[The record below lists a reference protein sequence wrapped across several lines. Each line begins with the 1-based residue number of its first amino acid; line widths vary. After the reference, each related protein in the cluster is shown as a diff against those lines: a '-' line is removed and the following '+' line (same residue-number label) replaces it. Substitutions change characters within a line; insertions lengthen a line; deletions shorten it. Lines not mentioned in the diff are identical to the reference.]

1 MHAWLQIIVAWVADH
16 PELAWGVVFLIALG
30 ESLAVVGL
38 LIPGS
43 AIMFAIGA
51 LVAAGA
57 LNLWTTLAAAAVGAV
72 VGDSL
77 SYWLGYH
84 YCDHVRDMWPFRKH
98 PQWLQTGERFIQR
111 HGGKSVLFG
120 RFVGPVRPIV
130 PVVAGMMRM
139 SPRRFLWANLLS
151 ALLWAP
157 AYMAPGIGFGVAFDL
172 FSRITL
178 RLALLFG
185 LLVGLM
191 WLTGWA
197 IHRMHGWLVPRA
209 NATLALL
216 VAQREQR
223 PWLGRFAGLLIDPR
237 SPDLGALAAA
247 LVVVAGA
254 AWGLHELA
262 GDRVWSQADQA
273 IYGYLAKVRSPW
285 GDHVMQWLGG
295 LGTSASLAAVTLWG
309 GLWLA
314 LGRRRRLLFY
324 WLAAALVG
332 VVLQTLETGLMS
344 VLTVRLSAGAAWQ
357 VSLYG
362 LLAML
367 AARRMRGDLR
377 WLPYSLA
384 GLILAASGLAR
395 VYLGSEG
402 FSAWLG
408 GALLGVIWVTL
419 VGVAC
424 LTHVGPERPVRGL
437 LPGAIGAALLGLVL
451 GFHPQLPHS
460 PPVIPK
466 HPRPEQVETDW
477 WQAGWHRLPA
487 YRVRLDDDRGEPLN
501 IQWAGSLGQIM
512 SLLVAAGWQPPPP
525 LRLGDALNWLLPG
538 TQRNL
543 PLLPRLNDGRR
554 PALVRIHALES
565 GAGGN
570 SELVLRLWPSG
581 VRLADGRP
589 VWIGSLR
596 KRRLLAPLGL
606 LLLPRYGEAAV
617 TTTPWLA
624 GGGLESR
631 VVYRQTENGHI
642 AVLLLR
648 GVTTR

>member
-1 MHAWLQIIVAWVADH
+1 MHAWLQLLVAWVADH

-38 LIPGS
+38 LIPGT
-43 AIMFAIGA
+43 AVMFAIGA
-51 LVAAGA
+51 LIAAGA
-57 LNLWTTLAAAAVGAV
+57 LNLWATLAAAVAGAV

-84 YCDHVRDMWPFRKH
+84 YCDHVREMWPFRTH
-98 PQWLQTGERFIQR
+98 PQWLRAGERFIDR

-139 SPRRFLWANLLS
+139 APRRFLGANLLS

-172 FSRITL
+172 FSRIAL

-185 LLVGLM
+185 LLVGLL
-191 WLTGWA
+191 WLTGWGV
-197 IHRMHGWLVPRA
+197 HRLHGWLVPRA
-209 NATLALL
+209 HAALALL
-216 VAQREQR
+216 VAQRER
-223 PWLGRFAGLLIDPR
+223 HPKLGRFAGLLIDPR

-247 LVVVAGA
+247 LVVVAAA
-254 AWGLHELA
+254 AWGLHALA
-262 GDRVWSQADQA
+262 EGGVWSQADQA
-273 IYGYLAKVRSPW
+273 IFGYLSRIRSPW
-285 GDHVMQWLGG
+285 GDHAMQWLGG
-295 LGTSASLAAVTLWG
+295 LGGAASLAAVTLWG
-309 GLWLA
+309 AAWLA
-314 LGRRRRLLFY
+314 IGRRRHLLFY
-324 WLAAALVG
+324 WMAAALLG
-332 VVLQTLETGLMS
+332 VALLLLEAGFMS
-344 VLTVRLSAGAAWQ
+344 TWRVRLSASGTWQ

-367 AARRMRGDLR
+367 GARRLRGDLR

-384 GLILAASGLAR
+384 ALLLMASGLAR

-402 FSAWLG
+402 FSSWLG
-408 GALLGVIWVTL
+408 GVLIGIIWVTL

-424 LTHVGPERPVRGL
+424 LTHIGSERSVRGL
-437 LPGAIGAALLGLVL
+437 LPGAVGAALLGLVI
-451 GFHPQLPHS
+451 GYHPQPSYTSLATAHE
-460 PPVIPK
+460 IT
-466 HPRPEQVETDW
+466 PERVETDW
-477 WQAGWHRLPA
+477 WQAGWRRLPVF
-487 YRVRLDDDRGEPLN
+487 RIRLDGERGEPLN
-501 IQWAGSLGQIM
+501 IQWAGDLGQVEAF
-512 SLLVAAGWQPPPP
+512 LREAGWQAPPP
-525 LRLGDALNWLLPG
+525 LRPGDALNWLLPG
-538 TQRNL
+538 KQRSL
-543 PLLPRLNDGRR
+543 PLLPRLHDGRR
-554 PALVRIHALES
+554 PALVRIHALGE
-565 GAGGN
+565 GADAA

-606 LLLPRYGEAAV
+606 LLLPSYGEAAV
-617 TTTPWLA
+617 TATPWLS
-624 GGGLESR
+624 GGGVVSR
-631 VVYRQTENGHI
+631 VVYRSASHGRL

-648 GVTTR
+648 GAGR